1 MRLRLFLH
9 PPATSSR
16 TFSFILM
23 DHEFVLGYR
32 VQIYI
37 LIYLS
42 LLLICTMCSHVDFL
56 CYTIHIQ
63 LCLFSGTL
71 SDSSVWIT
79 DAMYRRS
86 LYPNDEMV
94 SCDVSIRDGDRSV
107 TVVGVGAY
115 TQNYRRINRDAD
127 LLRYRSIVNLVGFG
141 CFCARA
147 LRVSVCRCHCLV
159 CTNSSDWLLYIFL
172 KSTTLVGVE
181 RSRRTCTSGKA
192 NSRFSIY

>member
-9 PPATSSR
+9 PPETSNR

-56 CYTIHIQ
+56 CYTILIQ

-79 DAMYRRS
+79 DAICLYTDVVYTLTMRWYRVTFQYETGIDRWRWS
-86 LYPNDEMV
+86 AWAHIRRIIG
-94 SCDVSIRDGDRSV
+94 VSIETQIYCVIVRSW
-107 TVVGVGAY
+107 TWSG
-115 TQNYRRINRDAD
+115 
-127 LLRYRSIVNLVGFG
+127 LVAF
-141 CFCARA
+141 AHV
-147 LRVSVCRCHCLV
+147 L
-159 CTNSSDWLLYIFL
+159 
-172 KSTTLVGVE
+172 
-181 RSRRTCTSGKA
+181 
-192 NSRFSIY
+192 